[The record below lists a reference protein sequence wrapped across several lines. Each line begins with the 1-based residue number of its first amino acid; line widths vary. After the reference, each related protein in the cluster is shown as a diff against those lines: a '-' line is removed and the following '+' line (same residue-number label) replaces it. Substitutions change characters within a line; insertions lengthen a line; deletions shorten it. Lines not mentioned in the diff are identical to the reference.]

1 MQVRT
6 ERISGLR
13 AILGICI
20 FLFAFFPATRVSA
33 QCAPPHY
40 QEGQIWENSES
51 TVLTAISIH
60 LTDFAPPKLI
70 CLANALKQRYGDRKR
85 TTVLIFSSAD
95 AAKRYL
101 PYQPDYAP
109 ANGPKQERLQSRQFW
124 VSHLH
129 ALYSYDPDNHKE
141 YVDIRP
147 LGSDSNSLS
156 PDRTRIDLPT
166 TAVPHCRLE
175 MSGRCLLELRN
186 IFYPAA
192 ALKQKTSGS
201 IALTGT
207 IARSGKITDIK
218 VAEVNVEPAEGRD
231 LLANEAVRNLMTWR
245 FEPREHED
253 ALRIAY
259 TYTIDNAL
267 PNRDQTQIQWTLP
280 NEVTI
285 KGNPPE

>member
-1 MQVRT
+1 ALVRLRSLHSLSFSLTAHPHPHIHTLSLHDALPILQVRT
-6 ERISGLR
+6 QRISGLR

-101 PYQPDYAP
+101 LYQQDYAP

-129 ALYSYDPDNHKE
+129 ALYSY
-141 YVDIRP
+141 
-147 LGSDSNSLS
+147 
-156 PDRTRIDLPT
+156 
-166 TAVPHCRLE
+166 
-175 MSGRCLLELRN
+175 
-186 IFYPAA
+186 
-192 ALKQKTSGS
+192 
-201 IALTGT
+201 
-207 IARSGKITDIK
+207 
-218 VAEVNVEPAEGRD
+218 
-231 LLANEAVRNLMTWR
+231 
-245 FEPREHED
+245 
-253 ALRIAY
+253 
-259 TYTIDNAL
+259 
-267 PNRDQTQIQWTLP
+267 
-280 NEVTI
+280 
-285 KGNPPE
+285 

>member
-1 MQVRT
+1 
-6 ERISGLR
+6 
-13 AILGICI
+13 
-20 FLFAFFPATRVSA
+20 
-33 QCAPPHY
+33 
-40 QEGQIWENSES
+40 
-51 TVLTAISIH
+51 
-60 LTDFAPPKLI
+60 
-70 CLANALKQRYGDRKR
+70 
-85 TTVLIFSSAD
+85 
-95 AAKRYL
+95 
-101 PYQPDYAP
+101 
-109 ANGPKQERLQSRQFW
+109 
-124 VSHLH
+124 
-129 ALYSYDPDNHKE
+129 
-141 YVDIRP
+141 
-147 LGSDSNSLS
+147 
-156 PDRTRIDLPT
+156 
-166 TAVPHCRLE
+166 
-175 MSGRCLLELRN
+175 LRN

-267 PNRDQTQIQWTLP
+267 PYRGQTQIQWALP